1 MEKDNYNIDNQ
12 IILLQN
18 LYSSLKKN
26 PNRQFLKI
34 TLQKKIKIAKS
45 TYASI
50 LEQLVKL
57 EEKLSLTQ
65 LDYYTKLTRQLH
77 DAILNL
83 FIPKLPFAK
92 SRSFKSVVQ
101 AVVFCKRIGNRLI
114 QCRMASII
122 EIIKVITSLV
132 PSYDG
137 NPDRL
142 NSVISSLNA
151 CKALVNNDNKAVAI
165 QTVLSRLDGKARAAV
180 TDNPEDV
187 DEIINKLK
195 DKCSATILHQTR

>member
-1 MEKDNYNIDNQ
+1 MEKDNYNIYNYNQ

-92 SRSFKSVVQ
+92 SRSFKYVVQ
-101 AVVFCKRIGNRLI
+101 AVVFCKRIENRFI
-114 QCRMASII
+114 QCRMTSII
-122 EIIKVITSLV
+122 EIFKVITSLV
-132 PSYDG
+132 PSHDG

-180 TDNPEDV
+180 TDNSRR
-187 DEIINKLK
+187 
-195 DKCSATILHQTR
+195 C